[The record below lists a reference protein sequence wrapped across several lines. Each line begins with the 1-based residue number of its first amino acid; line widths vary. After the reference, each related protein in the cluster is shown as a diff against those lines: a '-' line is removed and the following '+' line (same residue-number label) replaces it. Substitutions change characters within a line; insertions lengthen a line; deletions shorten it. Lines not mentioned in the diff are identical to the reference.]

1 MGTDRP
7 ASPSL
12 EAFIDETIKLAKAR
26 GYSPTIF
33 VGMRRQ
39 YGTIEAIERLVQ
51 SGDIQSGFKRLRQ
64 LGLLDWTLEA
74 AIIKFSNEIG
84 RHARDCAEWRLAQV
98 KENGPRSTAPGPT
111 PPFGPQPTRK
121 KEQ

>member
-1 MGTDRP
+1 MGTHRP

-51 SGDIQSGFKRLRQ
+51 SGDIQSGFKKLRQ
-64 LGLLDWTLEA
+64 LGLLDWTIEA
-74 AIIKFSNEIG
+74 AVIKFSNEFG
-84 RHARDCAEWRLAQV
+84 KHVRDCAEWRLAQV
-98 KENGPRSTAPGPT
+98 KENSLPSTAPGPT
-111 PPFGPQPTRK
+111 PPFGPPHNK
-121 KEQ
+121 K